1 MNNENRRIFFI
12 GARKATSG
20 RQAPNVA
27 VTAAKP
33 CRYRRDTV
41 NIMILLDRV
50 DYRWPNNTAAQ
61 CLGLRMRPL
70 PPIVYSVL
78 SINFC

>member
-1 MNNENRRIFFI
+1 MALAGEIRSNAKVAMNNENRRIFFI

-33 CRYRRDTV
+33 WRYRRDMV

-50 DYRWPNNTAAQ
+50 DYR
-61 CLGLRMRPL
+61 
-70 PPIVYSVL
+70 
-78 SINFC
+78 